1 MSKYYAYQVDPEYQ
15 ESPLWQFYPE
25 SFDFVSV
32 FGNRHERE
40 IISSDIAPIMK
51 VLKNDT
57 FIFDFED
64 SENNQ
69 VRRDVLNYWFDNSLL
84 EISSEQ
90 IDELSDLIFNE
101 DIRDYARIFSI
112 LTGKEYRYYH
122 IRGSS
127 QGDWNWIFWCYE
139 DNPYFDHLAFE
150 NEYYNEGKEWQCL
163 DHPIEYEGPFDFEV
177 WIYTHGWLDRDIR
190 EEIAREIG
198 VEPSDIVLFEFTGY
212 KRFPEYKEIVFD

>member
-1 MSKYYAYQVDPEYQ
+1 MSKYFAYQVDPEYQ

-25 SFDFVSV
+25 SFEFVSV
-32 FGNRHERE
+32 FGNRYERE
-40 IISSDIAPIMK
+40 IISSDIALIMK

-69 VRRDVLNYWFDNSLL
+69 VRKDVLNYWFDGDLP
-84 EISSEQ
+84 EISDEQ
-90 IDELSDLIFNE
+90 MIQLSDFIGME
-101 DIRDYARIFSI
+101 DPNMIAAVFSI
-112 LTGKEYRYYH
+112 LTGKQYVWYQ
-122 IRGSS
+122 IKGSC
-127 QGDWNWIFWCYE
+127 QREWNYIYWCKT
-139 DNPYFDHLAFE
+139 DHPHFDHLAFE
-150 NEYYNEGKEWQCL
+150 CEYYNEGSEWLCR
-163 DHPIEYEGPFDFEV
+163 DRPIECEHPIAYEEFV
-177 WIYTHGWLDRDIR
+177 YTHGWLDRDIR